1 MAETDHDF
9 IRALLPAW
17 VEDDERLLDG
27 LEEFEA
33 LIRKWNQ
40 AQNLVSRETLPDIW
54 QRHFGDSLQLLTLM
68 NDSPAHLLD
77 LGSGGGFP
85 AIPLALA
92 SPGTRFTLVD
102 SNQKKAAF
110 LREAARQ
117 LKLDVEVLCARVE
130 IFDTGSFPDLDLI
143 TSRGFAPLKDLFGY
157 CAPLWKTRTR
167 ALFHKGR
174 QYRSE
179 VAEALSQWRCD
190 LVEHKSLIETDS
202 VILDIQRLEARR

>member
-1 MAETDHDF
+1 MAETHHDF

-27 LEEFEA
+27 LEAFEA
-33 LIRKWNQ
+33 LIRKWSET
-40 AQNLVSRETLPDIW
+40 QNLVSRETLPDIW

-68 NDSPAHLLD
+68 NSSPAHLLD
-77 LGSGGGFP
+77 LGSGGGLP

-92 SPGTRFTLVD
+92 SPSTRFTLVD

-117 LKLDVEVLCARVE
+117 LKLNVEVLGARVE
-130 IFDTGSFPDLDLI
+130 IFDTGTFPDLDLI
-143 TSRGFAPLKDLFGY
+143 TARGFAPLKDLFAY
-157 CAPLWKTRTR
+157 CAPLWKSDTR

-179 VAEALSQWRCD
+179 VTEALSQWRCD
-190 LVEHKSLIETDS
+190 LVEHPSLIETDS
-202 VILDIQRLEARR
+202 VILDIERLEARR